1 MPTREQQWMKAFDVF
16 IDFIKDHH
24 YPGLE
29 KYDIKGLTKNKTLT
43 RQQYEITFPKQVV
56 AYHIDTFVADEN
68 GLVQPPGPVMKDQQ
82 VPTMICLDR
91 YIHNYFEDYKLR
103 EGGKLISYVEVCYFQ
118 NPTSNEQWGLD
129 ELNSESA
136 ANSKTDYKV
145 ILGVVYYKSH
155 IPFPAAIR
163 SSQQI
168 EQKYLEMVAI
178 NRVLTENLR
187 EMTEG
192 LSRVSFQYE
201 SVRRRMRTEKRAIE
215 DKYKNLFETM
225 EKKFVSLYGEKNME
239 EDCPVCYEVIP
250 ADKLK
255 VPGCGHFICSS
266 CQPRCSGAC
275 PMCREQYLV

>member
-16 IDFIKDHH
+16 IDFIKDN
-24 YPGLE
+24 YCPGLE
-29 KYDIKGLTKNKTLT
+29 KYDIKGMTKNKTLT
-43 RQQYEITFPKQVV
+43 RQQYEIAFPKQVV
-56 AYHIDTFVADEN
+56 AYHIDAFVADEN
-68 GLVQPPGPVMKDQQ
+68 GIIQPPGPVMKDQH
-82 VPTMICLDR
+82 VPLWTDIADFISD
-91 YIHNYFEDYKLR
+91 YFDNYKIR
-103 EGGKLISYVEVCYFQ
+103 EGGKLLSYVEVCYFQ
-118 NPTSNEQWGLD
+118 NPQNPEEKWGLD
-129 ELNSESA
+129 ERATIDVSN
-136 ANSKTDYKV
+136 DYKIV
-145 ILGVVYYKSH
+145 LGVVYYKSH

-178 NRVLTENLR
+178 NRALTENLR

-192 LSRVSFQYE
+192 LNRVSFQYE

-215 DKYKNLFETM
+215 DKYKNLFENM

-239 EDCPVCYEVIP
+239 EDCSVCYEVIP
-250 ADKLK
+250 ANKLK
-255 VPGCGHFICSS
+255 VPGCGHFICST